1 MINTLDLLT
10 RCMQAERER
19 EAMAYHEHVAMAKAV
34 REVYEIFLKVA
45 PTEKCEWSPT
55 QFFIEVAD
63 LYMNECVNN
72 NDAFLV
78 TEMTRNSVTGT
89 IELSSQY
96 RGDLIAVAL
105 CITRYG
111 IEKGFTITF

>member
-1 MINTLDLLT
+1 MINTLDLIT
-10 RCMQAERER
+10 SCMQSERER
-19 EAMAYHEHVAMAKAV
+19 QAMAYHEHVAMAKAI
-34 REVYEIFLKVA
+34 REVYEVTLKVK
-45 PTEKCEWSPT
+45 PTEKCGWSPT

-78 TEMTRNSVTGT
+78 TEMSRNAVTGT
-89 IELSSQY
+89 IELRSECRS
-96 RGDLIAVAL
+96 DLIAVAL